1 MSRPDT
7 MSRPVTIGVLGG
19 RSWIANEAVIPA
31 IHASTG
37 ATLGSIGSRSGSI
50 GYADVLADPSVDA
63 VYIALP
69 NDMHFEWVLAAAA
82 AHKHVLCEKP
92 IGVSHAEVLG
102 MGAACDAAGVL
113 LFEAYMTP
121 FHPRSAAIDA
131 CLRSGELGEIRHV
144 DAAFTFCLD
153 QVDNYR
159 WLAERG
165 GGALLDVGIYCLSPV
180 LTAMGGQPSMVAAR
194 SSNTGNV
201 DATTAVWL
209 EWTTGATASVVTSIE
224 LAERQSLL
232 VCGTGGS
239 LTVDRP
245 FTPGEQDTS
254 FSITRPDGR
263 VERRTT
269 PGGNSYLAMIEAFA
283 AAVHGRA
290 SWPRPLSES
299 VIMAELC
306 DRIRT
311 AASAVGGTP

>member
-1 MSRPDT
+1 MSQ
-7 MSRPVTIGVLGG
+7 PVTIGVLGG

-92 IGVSHAEVLG
+92 IGVSHAEVHA
-102 MGAACDAAGVL
+102 MAAACDAARVL
-113 LFEAYMTP
+113 LVEAYMTP
-121 FHPRSAAIDA
+121 FHPRSATIDA
-131 CLRSGELGEIRHV
+131 CLRSGELGEIRHL
-144 DAAFTFCLD
+144 DAAFTFCLA

-159 WLAERG
+159 WSAEHG
-165 GGALLDVGIYCLSPV
+165 GGALLDVGIYCLSPL
-180 LTAMGGQPSMVAAR
+180 LTAMGGPPSIVAAQ
-194 SSNTGNV
+194 STASGNV

-209 EWTTGATASVVTSIE
+209 EWSTGATASVVTSIE

-232 VCGTGGS
+232 VCGTKGS

-254 FSITRPDGR
+254 FSITRPDGTI
-263 VERRTT
+263 ERRTT
-269 PGGNSYLAMIEAFA
+269 AGGNCYLAMIEAFTD
-283 AAVHGRA
+283 AVRGRTI
-290 SWPRPLSES
+290 WPRPLREA

-311 AASAVGGTP
+311 AALAAGATP